1 MFYIVGLE
9 TPLRQEML
17 SVLTRVTQ
25 GLRPHTRS
33 QYTRQ
38 FKLFLAYVLTRGI
51 RELDAV
57 RTVLLF
63 TEFLAS
69 NSISYRVIMNYIS
82 ALKHMFTR
90 YGWDGSVFSAPI
102 LNNLL

>member
-1 MFYIVGLE
+1 MFYIIGLE
-9 TPLRQEML
+9 TPLRREML
-17 SVLTRVTQ
+17 SMLTRVTQ

-82 ALKHMFTR
+82 ALKHM
-90 YGWDGSVFSAPI
+90 GWFSI
-102 LNNLL
+102 